1 MNYDDDKT
9 KAVLQKLAAALRKG
23 TPQEAA
29 QLLLQADSSGALQA
43 DPSLFRQMQKA
54 LGQKHAHAVTESF
67 VTSKCPYC
75 SHGREKCAECDGQ
88 GFSETASVC
97 HMCAGLGLCRCPIC
111 NGTALA
117 GYDLVPRGLRP
128 TVLALRLR
136 SAQRQL
142 KQCMAD
148 QSRAAKASRETGR
161 RILHID
167 RLRCILANA
176 SEQANLSK
184 ARTADGKPVYTPA
197 RKHTLQAQCRQLNG
211 KAEALMGEL
220 LRLVAERYA
229 AKALRKDLDAKQ
241 RTYNQERA
249 KSFAKLVS
257 ANGLA
262 DSALK
267 TPFALRR

>member
-9 KAVLQKLAAALRKG
+9 KAVLQKLAATLSKG
-23 TPQEAA
+23 TPKDAA

-43 DPSLFRQMQKA
+43 DPSLYRHMQKA
-54 LGQKHAHAVTESF
+54 LGQKHAEEVTEAF

-75 SHGREKCAECDGQ
+75 SHGREKCAECQGQ
-88 GFSETASVC
+88 GFAEQASVC
-97 HMCAGLGLCRCPIC
+97 QMCAGLGLCRCPFC

-136 SAQRQL
+136 WAQRQL
-142 KQCMAD
+142 RVCMAN
-148 QSRAAKASRETGR
+148 QARAERATRETGG

-176 SEQANLSK
+176 SEQASLSK
-184 ARTADGKPVYTPA
+184 ARTADGQPVYTPA
-197 RKHTLQAQCRQLNG
+197 RKHKLQAQCRQLNG
-211 KAEALMGEL
+211 KAEALMSGL

-229 AKALRKDLDAKQ
+229 ARALRKDLDAKQ
-241 RTYNQERA
+241 RAYNQERA
-249 KSFAKLVS
+249 KSFAKLIS
-257 ANGLA
+257 ANGLS